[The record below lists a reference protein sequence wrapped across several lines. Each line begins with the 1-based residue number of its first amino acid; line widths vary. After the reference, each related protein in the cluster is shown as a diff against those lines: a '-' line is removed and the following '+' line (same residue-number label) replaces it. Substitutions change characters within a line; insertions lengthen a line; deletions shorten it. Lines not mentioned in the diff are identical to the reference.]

1 MKNFRILGTNISDAF
16 KSVFR
21 NFSLSLASI
30 SCITITLLLVSIAFL
45 LSMNVNKFTDDI
57 EKDVTIVVTIEKD
70 SVEEDITNLKTKIN
84 SLDNIDSVTFVSN
97 EQIKEEMQKESEG
110 LEAILTQYDA
120 DTNPLLNEY
129 FVKVKDVEQIG
140 KTASQIKEFDHVY
153 TVKYGEGMVEE
164 LVKIFD
170 NIKRIMYFI
179 VAGLLVVTTFLI
191 GNTIKIT
198 INNRRRQIEI
208 ERLVGASNAYI
219 KRPYFFEGI
228 ILGFLGSLIPILVT
242 CFGYIFLYEQMG
254 GIFFTEVITLIN
266 PDKILLDLSL
276 TLILIGIVVGA
287 LSSSISVR
295 RYLKI

>member
-1 MKNFRILGTNISDAF
+1 MKNFRILNTNISDAF

-30 SCITITLLLVSIAFL
+30 SCITITLLLVSVAFL
-45 LSMNVNKFTDDI
+45 LSLNVNKFTDDI
-57 EKDVTIVVTIEKD
+57 EKDVTIVVTIEKEATEVD
-70 SVEEDITNLKTKIN
+70 FATLKNSIN
-84 SLDNIDSVTFVSN
+84 ALDNIDSIEFVSN
-97 EQIKEEMQKESEG
+97 EQIRKEMEKESEG
-110 LEAILTQYDA
+110 LETILSQYNEE
-120 DTNPLLNEY
+120 TNPLLNEY
-129 FVKVKDVEQIG
+129 FVKVKDVEKIG
-140 KTASQIKEFDHVY
+140 DTAKQIKELDKVY
-153 TVKYGEGMVEE
+153 TVKYGEGMVED
-164 LVKIFD
+164 LVKTFD
-170 NIKRIMYFI
+170 TVKKVMYVI
-179 VAGLLVVTTFLI
+179 VIGLLVVTTFLI

-242 CFGYIFLYEQMG
+242 CFGYIFLYEEMG

-266 PDKILLDLSL
+266 PDKILLNLSL
-276 TLILIGIVVGA
+276 MLMVVGIVIGA